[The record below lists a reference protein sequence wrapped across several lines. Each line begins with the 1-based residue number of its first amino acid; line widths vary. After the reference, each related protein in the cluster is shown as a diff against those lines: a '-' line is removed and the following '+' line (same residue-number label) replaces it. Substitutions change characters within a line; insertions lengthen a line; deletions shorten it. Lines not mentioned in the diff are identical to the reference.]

1 MPDTADVVIV
11 GGGGVGSSIAYWL
24 SKLEPGRRIVV
35 YERDPTYARASTALA
50 AGGIRQMFSTPENIL
65 MSQFGL
71 SFIEGAADTLA
82 VDGERPELGL
92 KRESYMRLA
101 KESARDALMAQVEL
115 QRSCG
120 AMPSVLEQAELASRF
135 PWLNTDDVA
144 FAVLGGGGEGVFD
157 PYGLLQALRRKAIS
171 QGVEFRTGEVV
182 AMDRAADGSVTG
194 VRAADGARL
203 ACGTVVNAAGPR
215 AASVAALAGLD
226 LPVRPMKAHTFAF
239 RSQTP
244 IPDCPIVLDHVSGFN
259 FKPEGALFLAAWPR
273 EAEPRDAD
281 DFEPDDGIFED
292 QVWPALAHRVP
303 AFEAVKLARAWVGHI
318 EWNTFDANPVLGR
331 HPDCANYVFAAGFSG
346 HGAQHIPAAGRGL
359 AELLAYGE
367 YRSLDLSRFGYGR
380 LVENRPL
387 RELV

>member
-1 MPDTADVVIV
+1 MTDLADVVIV
-11 GGGGVGSSIAYWL
+11 GGGGVGSAIAYFL
-24 SKLEPGRRIVV
+24 SRLEPGRRIVV
-35 YERDPTYARASTALA
+35 VERDPTYARASTALA
-50 AGGIRQMFSTPENIL
+50 AGGIRQMFSTPENIR

-71 SFIEGAADTLA
+71 RFIEGAADELA
-82 VDGERPELGL
+82 VEGDRPDLGL

-101 KESARDALMAQVEL
+101 PSSAREAIDVQVEL
-115 QRSCG
+115 QRSYS
-120 AMPSVLEQAELASRF
+120 ASPTVLEQAELARRF
-135 PWLNTDDVA
+135 PWLNTEDVS

-171 QGVEFRTGEVV
+171 QGVEFRTAEVV
-182 AMDRAADGSVTG
+182 AMDRDAHGSVTA
-194 VRAADGARL
+194 VRSADGARL

-215 AASVAALAGLD
+215 AASVAALAGLQ
-226 LPVRPMKAHTFAF
+226 LPVRPLKAHTFAF
-239 RSQTP
+239 RPQTP
-244 IPDCPIVLDHVSGFN
+244 IHHCPIVLDHVSGIN

-273 EAEPRDAD
+273 EAEPRDLD
-281 DFEPDDGIFED
+281 DFEPDEALFEA

-331 HPDCANYVFAAGFSG
+331 HPECANFVFAAGFSG